1 MKNILFAGI
10 FHETN
15 CFLLEKTK
23 MKDFDILKNNE
34 IFELKGDCSQV
45 SLFSLRIYSVK
56 RSPEGVGER
65 DMPVFRGSRR
75 PLFFVGGETS
85 PQPFDFYF
93 CNPFLY

>member
-45 SLFSLRIYSVK
+45 SGFL
-56 RSPEGVGER
+56 
-65 DMPVFRGSRR
+65 
-75 PLFFVGGETS
+75 
-85 PQPFDFYF
+85 DFALSNNLNIIPIANYTATPSGIVEDQVLNNF
-93 CNPFLY
+93 WNEYCK